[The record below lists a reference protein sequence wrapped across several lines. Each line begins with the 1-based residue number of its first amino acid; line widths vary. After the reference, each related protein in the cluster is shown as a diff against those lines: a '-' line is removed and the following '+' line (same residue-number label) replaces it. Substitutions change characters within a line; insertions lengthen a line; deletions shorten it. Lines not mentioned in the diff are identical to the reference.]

1 MHAIL
6 GSSNEAVLCSITEPM
21 TVEEIQEDTGLSLR
35 TVQRAVADFDTAGIV
50 ERSGGSR
57 IAIRRDSR

>member
-21 TVEEIQEDTGLSLR
+21 TVEEIQEDTGSP
-35 TVQRAVADFDTAGIV
+35 
-50 ERSGGSR
+50 
-57 IAIRRDSR
+57 